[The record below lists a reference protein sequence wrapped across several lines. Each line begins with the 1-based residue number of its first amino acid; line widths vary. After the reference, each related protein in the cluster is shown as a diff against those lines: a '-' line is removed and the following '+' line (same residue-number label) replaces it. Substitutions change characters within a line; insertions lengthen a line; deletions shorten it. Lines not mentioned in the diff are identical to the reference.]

1 MKPISISRNEFR
13 FDFSRSPNVRWGCSS
28 ERGKEDP
35 VSHSMEYY
43 VNDGKIA
50 ERFGHILDPQLADWI
65 DVALACYLADRLA
78 TRVTGRGTE
87 SGNQWSRVFNL
98 VIPVREKACWSNIE
112 LKRQLERLL
121 HFFTDDIWHI
131 DFVERVGP
139 RRPAESQGFLFGF
152 DSSVPVRVA
161 LYSGGLDSFAGA
173 AQTVREFSDSAFVF
187 VSGITNGRQQAAQR
201 KQLGVLRKEDSHGI
215 WQIGVPYGLLWSTS
229 GSPHKEESS
238 QRTRGFLFLSL
249 GAVSAIAAGSRTL
262 FLYENGIGA
271 INLPYDGTQIGTY
284 NSRATHPVALLR
296 MQDFIETLTGN
307 GFSIENPFAFSTKA
321 AMCRHKAVQEL
332 RDYLDLTFS
341 CDGFPVRVKEQAQCG
356 LCTSCLLRRQAI
368 ESAGLSTYDSKGYLN
383 DFTSAEFACSEK
395 QLHSLLAMD
404 WQGQRIKVALAK
416 ESPWE
421 ALVQEFVELRKLES
435 ELCRVGGVER
445 HTLQG
450 KLVRLYSQYAAEWES
465 FSARR
470 LCYRSTRIA

>member
-1 MKPISISRNEFR
+1 M
-13 FDFSRSPNVRWGCSS
+13 
-28 ERGKEDP
+28 
-35 VSHSMEYY
+35 
-43 VNDGKIA
+43 
-50 ERFGHILDPQLADWI
+50 
-65 DVALACYLADRLA
+65 
-78 TRVTGRGTE
+78 
-87 SGNQWSRVFNL
+87 
-98 VIPVREKACWSNIE
+98 
-112 LKRQLERLL
+112 L
-121 HFFTDDIWHI
+121 HFFTDDVWHVE
-131 DFVERVGP
+131 FVERVGP
-139 RRPAESQGFLFGF
+139 RRPAESQGFLFDF

-173 AQTVREFSDSAFVF
+173 AQAVCDFSDSAFVF

-201 KQLGVLRKEDSHGI
+201 KQLNVLRKGASHGI
-215 WQIGVPYGLLWSTS
+215 WQVGVPYGLLWSAS
-229 GSPHKEESS
+229 ESPHKEESS
-238 QRTRGFLFLSL
+238 QRARGFLFLTL

-321 AMCRHKAVQEL
+321 EMCRHRAVQEL

-341 CDGFPVRVKEQAQCG
+341 CDGFPVRAKDQAQCG

-368 ESAGLSTYDSKGYLN
+368 ESAGLAAYDSKGYLN
-383 DFTSAEFACSEK
+383 DFTRAGFACSEK

-404 WQGQRIKVALAK
+404 WQVQGIKVALAQAN
-416 ESPWE
+416 PWE

-435 ELCRVGGVER
+435 ELCRAGRVER
-445 HTLQG
+445 HVLQG
-450 KLVRLYSQYAAEWES
+450 KLIRLYSQYTAEWES

-470 LCYRSTRIA
+470 LCDRGRRIA